1 MVKETE
7 YYDALGVSPTA
18 SELEVKKAYRKL
30 AIKLHPDKNL
40 DDETAAEKFQA
51 VRIPFVN
58 LPRKTLLRS
67 QSDSEK
73 LLD

>member
-51 VRIPFVN
+51 VRIPFINQIGRASCRERVFA
-58 LPRKTLLRS
+58 LV
-67 QSDSEK
+67 
-73 LLD
+73 